1 MVTTTTTAP
10 NETLAKVLKLQK
22 SFPAKLRDKYSD
34 RYSKLLQD
42 MANDA
47 GEFLHN
53 LDADNHTED
62 EVKTIIKAFPSA
74 LSHLDYY
81 DFLPIHSAAHSI
93 ESIPFVTLLAEEGVK
108 LEVGGKGKRGG
119 LLVEESITRHV
130 PNVLQ
135 LLAKRKSTD
144 DDSIRVL
151 LDAIKKLRES
161 KLLLEPDITQYELLL
176 WSCDPPSKDQFDYFL
191 AWDPEAL
198 KNTQYTGN
206 PLLHDVINNWSM
218 KNFAGILKAGMKHYP
233 EHLGF
238 LFEKNNSDGK
248 TACEAAFTKYGK
260 DETFKVIQECIPADA
275 NYPVLHHAIKHTPQ
289 YMNDFT
295 MRYPSAICLR
305 DDKQRAFHHVAL
317 SSGMSFKT
325 DAMFITSRRDEEI
338 EERDPVTELY
348 PFAIAASAAESDLFT
363 IYHLLRRNPSLLER
377 TSACSS
383 KNRKSGKA
391 SGKRKRQ

>member
-176 WSCDPPSKDQFDYFL
+176 WSCEPPSKDQFDYFL

-198 KNTQYTGN
+198 ENTECGYDR
-206 PLLHDVINNWSM
+206 LIHAVIDIGSIESFVM
-218 KNFAGILKAGMKHYP
+218 ILKAGMKHFP

-238 LFEKNNSDGK
+238 LFQKNSDGE
-248 TACEAAFTKYGK
+248 TACELAFNKYDGK
-260 DETFKVIQECIPADA
+260 DETFKAIRECIPTDAD
-275 NYPVLHHAIKHTPQ
+275 YPVLHHVIKHAPQ
-289 YMNDFT
+289 YLNDFT
-295 MRYPSAICLR
+295 MRYPSAIYLR
-305 DDKQRAFHHVAL
+305 DEKQRSFLHVAL
-317 SSGMSFKT
+317 SSGTSFKT
-325 DAMFITSRRDEEI
+325 DAVFITSRRDEEI

-348 PFAIAASAAESDLFT
+348 PFAIAASAVESDLCT

-377 TSACSS
+377 RSSS
-383 KNRKSGKA
+383 KKRKSGKT
-391 SGKRKRQ
+391 GRKRKRKLR